1 MARRRFSPVAWA
13 SMPPVEA
20 LLKTLVSLVVVV
32 DPLGALPVF
41 LSLTASLEEPQ
52 RRKIARDAAG
62 AMFLILLISAVAGRT
77 ILELFGIHLASIKA
91 AGGILFL
98 IMGIEMLNA
107 RPSRSRQ
114 TPEESEE
121 AHQKPN
127 IAIVPLALPYL
138 AGPGAIGSVIL
149 LADRGPVWPNLPLVI
164 GMLGIVAFGSWLT
177 LRMAEP
183 IGKRL
188 GVSGRQILERIMG
201 LILVAIAVEFLVGG
215 VHELWTG
222 KP

>member
-1 MARRRFSPVAWA
+1 MEA
-13 SMPPVEA
+13 MPSVEA
-20 LLKTLVSLVVVV
+20 LLKTLVSLIVVV

-41 LSLTASLEEPQ
+41 LSLTAAMTEPQ
-52 RRKIARDAAG
+52 RRKIARDATG
-62 AMFLILLISAVAGRT
+62 AMFLILLISAVGGRI

-98 IMGIEMLNA
+98 LMGIEMLNA

-114 TPEESEE
+114 TPEEEEE

-149 LADRGPVWPNLPLVI
+149 LADRGPTWPNLPVVI
-164 GMLGIVAFGSWLT
+164 GMLGVVAFAAWLT
-177 LRMAEP
+177 LRLADP

-215 VHELWTG
+215 VRDLWLG
-222 KP
+222 KG

>member
-1 MARRRFSPVAWA
+1 MLPMISL
-13 SMPPVEA
+13 EA
-20 LLKTLVSLVVVV
+20 LLKTLISLIVVV

-41 LSLTASLEEPQ
+41 LSLTAAMTEPQ
-52 RRKIARDAAG
+52 RRKVARDAAG
-62 AMFLILLISAVAGRT
+62 AMLLILFVSAVAGRW

-98 IMGIEMLNA
+98 LMGIEMLNA
-107 RPSRSRQ
+107 RPSRTRQ

-121 AHQKPN
+121 AHQRPA

-149 LADRGPVWPNLPLVI
+149 LADRGPRWPNLPLTI
-164 GMLGIVAFGSWLT
+164 AMLSVVALVAWTT
-177 LRMAEP
+177 LRLAGP
-183 IGKRL
+183 IGKAL

-215 VHELWTG
+215 VRELWG
-222 KP
+222 R

>member
-1 MARRRFSPVAWA
+1 
-13 SMPPVEA
+13 MPSVEA
-20 LLKTLVSLVVVV
+20 LLKTLVSLIVVV

-41 LSLTASLEEPQ
+41 LSLTATMSDPQ
-52 RRKIARDAAG
+52 RRKIARDATG
-62 AMFLILLISAVAGRT
+62 AMFLILLISAVGGRM
-77 ILELFGIHLASIKA
+77 ILELFGIHLAAIKA

-98 IMGIEMLNA
+98 LMGIEMLNA

-114 TPEESEE
+114 TPEEEEE
-121 AHQKPN
+121 ALQKPN

-149 LADRGPVWPNLPLVI
+149 LADRGPTWPNLPLVI
-164 GMLGIVAFGSWLT
+164 GMLGVVAFASWLT
-177 LRMAEP
+177 LRLADP

-201 LILVAIAVEFLVGG
+201 LILVAIAIEFLVGG
-215 VHELWTG
+215 VRDLWLG
-222 KP
+222 KG

>member
-1 MARRRFSPVAWA
+1 
-13 SMPPVEA
+13 MPTLEA
-20 LLKTLVSLVVVV
+20 LLKTLLSLIVVV

-41 LSLTASLEEPQ
+41 LSLTASLTEAQ
-52 RRKIARDAAG
+52 RRRVARDAAG
-62 AMFLILLISAVAGRT
+62 AMFLILLIAAVAGRW
-77 ILELFGIHLASIKA
+77 ILEVFGIHLASIKA

-98 IMGIEMLNA
+98 LMGIEMLNA

-114 TPEESEE
+114 TPEEAEE
-121 AHQKPN
+121 AHQRPN

-149 LADRGPVWPNLPLVI
+149 LADRGPAWPNLPLI
-164 GMLGIVAFGSWLT
+164 GGMIGAVAFASWVL
-177 LRMAEP
+177 LRLAEP

-201 LILVAIAVEFLVGG
+201 LILVAIAIEFLVGG
-215 VHELWTG
+215 VRALWG
-222 KP
+222 IPQPQ